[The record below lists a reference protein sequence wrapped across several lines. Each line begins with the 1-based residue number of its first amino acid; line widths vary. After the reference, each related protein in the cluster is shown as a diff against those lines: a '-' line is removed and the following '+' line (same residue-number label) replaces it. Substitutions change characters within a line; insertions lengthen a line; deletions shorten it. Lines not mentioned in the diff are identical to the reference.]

1 MEKYH
6 VDTIPL
12 HINLGD
18 AEYRD
23 GVSITPE
30 QIYAW
35 ADEHKATPKTS
46 TISPGE
52 AEDFIKNHLI
62 KAKELICFSISSDM
76 STCGSVLRMAAEELG
91 VQDRVFV
98 VDSENLSTGIGLQV
112 VEAAIL
118 AEQGMSASQIV
129 EEIEKLRPL
138 VRTSFVVDTLV
149 YLYRGGRCSG
159 VAAMAGS
166 TLKLHPCIRVVNGK
180 MEAGKKYR
188 GRIEKVILDYVE
200 DLMPKLQKAR
210 KGR

>member
-1 MEKYH
+1 
-6 VDTIPL
+6 
-12 HINLGD
+12 
-18 AEYRD
+18 
-23 GVSITPE
+23 
-30 QIYAW
+30 
-35 ADEHKATPKTS
+35 
-46 TISPGE
+46 
-52 AEDFIKNHLI
+52 
-62 KAKELICFSISSDM
+62 
-76 STCGSVLRMAAEELG
+76 MAAEELG

-138 VRTSFVVDTLV
+138 VRASFVVDTLV

-200 DLMPKLQKAR
+200 DLMPELQKAR

>member
-62 KAKELICFSISSDM
+62 KAKELICFSIPSDM
-76 STCGSVLRMAAEELG
+76 STCG
-91 VQDRVFV
+91 
-98 VDSENLSTGIGLQV
+98 
-112 VEAAIL
+112 
-118 AEQGMSASQIV
+118 
-129 EEIEKLRPL
+129 
-138 VRTSFVVDTLV
+138 
-149 YLYRGGRCSG
+149 
-159 VAAMAGS
+159 
-166 TLKLHPCIRVVNGK
+166 
-180 MEAGKKYR
+180 
-188 GRIEKVILDYVE
+188 
-200 DLMPKLQKAR
+200 
-210 KGR
+210 

>member
-1 MEKYH
+1 M
-6 VDTIPL
+6 
-12 HINLGD
+12 
-18 AEYRD
+18 
-23 GVSITPE
+23 
-30 QIYAW
+30 
-35 ADEHKATPKTS
+35 
-46 TISPGE
+46 
-52 AEDFIKNHLI
+52 
-62 KAKELICFSISSDM
+62 
-76 STCGSVLRMAAEELG
+76 
-91 VQDRVFV
+91 

-200 DLMPKLQKAR
+200 DLMPELQKAR